1 MNSIEFGERKIDYDL
16 KRSKRKTLGMEIN
29 AKGQLI
35 VTAPDYIPLDK
46 VEEVLQKRKN
56 WIIEKMEEK
65 SSNLQIQPKRKYV
78 SGESIYV
85 FGKQYYLKIVKSNDF
100 YVEKDI
106 DRLTFYMID
115 TSKAENVVTDW
126 LDAEFRSLVAVKAAE
141 CLDRFRD
148 AYSIPVVPTFLIRKM
163 SKRWGSCTNE
173 GTIILNPKLVAS
185 SVESIE
191 YVIYHELSHLL
202 HYDHGEEF
210 YRTLRGVCVNYEMIK
225 ERLDRE
231 TILFDLK

>member
-35 VTAPDYIPLDK
+35 VTAPDFIPLDK
-46 VEEVLQKRKN
+46 VEEVLLKRKS

-65 SSNLQIQPKRKYV
+65 SNNLQIQPKRKFV
-78 SGESIYV
+78 SGESIYL

-100 YVEKDI
+100 YVEKEI
-106 DRLTFYMID
+106 DKLTFYMID
-115 TSKAENVVTDW
+115 TSKAEWVVIDW
-126 LDAEFRSLVAVKAAE
+126 LDAEFRSLVAVKTVE
-141 CLDRFRD
+141 CLDKFRD
-148 AYSIPVVPTFLIRKM
+148 AYSIPVVPNFVIRKM

-173 GTIILNPKLVAS
+173 GTIILNPKLVAA

-191 YVIYHELSHLL
+191 YVIFHELSHLL
-202 HYDHGEEF
+202 HNDHGEEF
-210 YRTLRGVCVNYEMIK
+210 HRKLKGVCPKYKVIK
-225 ERLDRE
+225 EKLDKE
-231 TILFDLK
+231 TILFE